1 MNQTAMTQA
10 KNFVSKDRI
19 WEDLEALIQWERLT
33 GTEGEAQA
41 ARYIRD
47 RLEADGIEVI
57 LHKFDAYISLPGSAE
72 LEIIEPASGLI
83 PCTTHSYGATTG
95 GDWVEGQAVRVDE
108 KGNGAESVTGKIALI
123 EGIVSPGMFF
133 DVERQG
139 AIAQIFV
146 NKGEIIHDL
155 TIASI
160 WGTPTPEDMH
170 RFPHTPVAS
179 IPRSA
184 GAPLFGA
191 LEEGK
196 TVRLRLKAEVDT
208 KWRSVEM
215 PEAIVNAPGGGDDF
229 FLASAHLDGW
239 YQGAMDNATGD
250 ILLMELA
257 RVFHKVRDDL
267 KRNVRLA
274 FWIGHS
280 HGRYAGS
287 TWYVDRFWDNLRN
300 NCVGY
305 FNIDQVG
312 FRDGSVFRLL
322 STEDISG
329 WVNDVIHR
337 ESGQDNATV
346 APGRNSD
353 QSFWGL
359 GIPSFAFR
367 GALTPE
373 SDDYPP
379 DYRGNGLPWYWH
391 NRADTIDK
399 ILPDLLLDHSQ
410 VHASALTELLT
421 LPVLPLDPSETV
433 KVIQSKW
440 KDVSEAAGDAFEVS
454 SIQENLDRL
463 IERIGALLEKAKKAS
478 DEGET
483 QQINRTLLRLSS
495 FLNPVLYTISGPY
508 GQDAARSGSQLPGL
522 RDTLRL
528 GEEEG
533 DKKGFLATRLIRE
546 RNRLSDALRESLDE
560 IDKVLS

>member
-1 MNQTAMTQA
+1 M
-10 KNFVSKDRI
+10 
-19 WEDLEALIQWERLT
+19 WEDLEALIQWKRLT

-47 RLEADGIEVI
+47 RLEAEGIEVI

-72 LEIIEPASGLI
+72 LEILEPAPGRF

-108 KGNGAESVTGKIALI
+108 KGNAAESVSGKIALI
-123 EGIVSPGMFF
+123 EGLVSPGMFF
-133 DVERQG
+133 DIESQG

-146 NKGEIIHDL
+146 NKGEIIHEL
-155 TIASI
+155 TVASV

-179 IPRSA
+179 IPRSV
-184 GAPLFGA
+184 GAPFFKA

-196 TVRLRLKAEVDT
+196 AVRLRLKAEVDT

-215 PEAIVNAPGGGDDF
+215 PEAIVSAPGGGDDF

-257 RVFHKVRDDL
+257 RVFHEVRDDL

-287 TWYVDRFWDNLRN
+287 TWYADHFWDNLRD

-322 STEDISG
+322 ATEDISG
-329 WVNDVIHR
+329 WVHDVIER
-337 ESGQDNATV
+337 ESGQDISTIP
-346 APGRNSD
+346 PGRNSD

-367 GALTPE
+367 AALTPE

-391 NRADTIDK
+391 HKDDTLDK

-410 VHASALTELLT
+410 VHASTLTELLT
-421 LPVLPLDPSETV
+421 LPVLPLDPSATV

-440 KDVSEAAGDAFEVS
+440 KEFSEAAGDAFEVR
-454 SIQENLDRL
+454 SIQESLDRL
-463 IERIGALLEKAKKAS
+463 IEQIGALLEKSKTVT
-478 DEGET
+478 DEDDARN
-483 QQINRTLLRLSS
+483 INKTLLRLGS
-495 FLNPVLYTISGPY
+495 LLTPVLYTISGPY
-508 GQDAARSGSQLPGL
+508 GQDAARAGSQLPGL
-522 RDTLRL
+522 RDTTRL
-528 GEEEG
+528 GEEDD

-546 RNRLSDALRESLDE
+546 RNRLSDALRSSLEE
-560 IDKVLS
+560 IERVLS